1 MRLVTYLAVSV
12 LAASLVAAALYGPID
27 VVSKLPALTR
37 VYTRWV
43 PPEPP
48 PQLDGLSEPER
59 VAFGRL
65 GARVRG
71 RVVWSSNRED
81 NHELYLVDLTTGEER
96 RLTRHPNVEFFSR
109 FSPDGATISFLRS
122 QREWVSFREDESWDL
137 FLIDADGGNE
147 RRVAR
152 EAYHPTWVPD
162 GSGLVFMRQNRIV
175 RYDLAS
181 GTETVLHDG
190 ADPPTRGR
198 VEEPEL
204 LTESL
209 VAITLRN
216 VPEETVGILD
226 LASGTYSPM
235 SRTRD
240 CQITWIPGQ
249 QQVVWIE
256 GEGRGGTRVMQ
267 RRLDAGDPEPL
278 IDLPHEYSHE
288 YFPRVTADGAW
299 LIWGAAA
306 EGHEHD
312 RADYE
317 LFVWQIGEPWEQAWR
332 LTHSPANDQWPDLW
346 LDSGATAP
354 SRERPIDSR

>member
-12 LAASLVAAALYGPID
+12 LAASLVAGALYGPID
-27 VVSKLPALTR
+27 VVSTLPALTR

-59 VAFGRL
+59 AAFRRL
-65 GARVRG
+65 AARVRG
-71 RVVWSSNRED
+71 RVIWSSNREG

-96 RLTRHPNVEFFSR
+96 RLTHHPNVEFFSR
-109 FSPDGATISFLRS
+109 FSPDGTTISFLRS
-122 QREWVSFREDESWDL
+122 QREWVSFREEDAWDL
-137 FLIDADGGNE
+137 FLMDTDGGHE
-147 RRVAR
+147 RRVVR

-162 GSGLVFMRQNRIV
+162 GSGLVFVRQNRII

-198 VEEPEL
+198 VGEPEL
-204 LTESL
+204 MTESL
-209 VAITLRN
+209 VAITLRK

-226 LASGTYSPM
+226 LAAGTYRPM
-235 SRTRD
+235 SRTSD
-240 CQITWIPGQ
+240 CQITWVPGQ
-249 QQVVWIE
+249 QQVVWIA

-267 RRLDAGDPEPL
+267 RRLDSDHAEPL

-317 LFVWQIGEPWEQAWR
+317 LFVWRIGEPWERAWR
-332 LTHSPANDQWPDLW
+332 LTHSPANDQWPDLRI
-346 LDSGATAP
+346 DGGATVAP
-354 SRERPIDSR
+354 